1 MGDVQALEGPEGV
14 LQGGTALPV
23 ILSGKE
29 SLRRDHF
36 RLSKMGSRASLL
48 LRQEE
53 IEQIQRETGFSHNQ
67 ITRLYSRFTSLDKG
81 QNGALSREDF
91 QRIPELAINPLG
103 ERVVQLFFLEGE
115 DEQVNFRQYMRTLA
129 RFRPLDPNQKNDK
142 DGVNSREKKLE
153 FAFRMYDLDQD
164 NRISR
169 EELLQVLRMMVGVNI
184 SEEQLGSIADRTIQE
199 ADTDGDQ
206 RISFEEFSKAMERSE
221 VEQKMSVRF
230 LD

>member
-1 MGDVQALEGPEGV
+1 
-14 LQGGTALPV
+14 
-23 ILSGKE
+23 
-29 SLRRDHF
+29 
-36 RLSKMGSRASLL
+36 MGSRASLL

-53 IEQIQRETGFSHNQ
+53 IEEIQRETGFSHNQ
-67 ITRLYSRFTSLDKG
+67 ITRLYSRFTSLDKS
-81 QNGALSREDF
+81 QNGALSREDLL
-91 QRIPELAINPLG
+91 RIPELAINPLG

-129 RFRPLDPNQKNDK
+129 RFRPLDPSQKNDK
-142 DGVNSREKKLE
+142 EGVNSREKKLE

-169 EELLQVLRMMVGVNI
+169 DEVLQVLRMMVGVNI
-184 SEEQLGSIADRTIQE
+184 SEEQLGSIADRTILE

-206 RISFEEFSKAMERSE
+206 RISFEEFCKAMERSE

>member
-1 MGDVQALEGPEGV
+1 
-14 LQGGTALPV
+14 
-23 ILSGKE
+23 
-29 SLRRDHF
+29 
-36 RLSKMGSRASLL
+36 MGSRASLL

>member
-1 MGDVQALEGPEGV
+1 
-14 LQGGTALPV
+14 
-23 ILSGKE
+23 
-29 SLRRDHF
+29 
-36 RLSKMGSRASLL
+36 MGSRASLL

-53 IEQIQRETGFSHNQ
+53 IEEIQRETGFSHNQ

-81 QNGALSREDF
+81 QNGALSREDLL
-91 QRIPELAINPLG
+91 RIPELAINPLG

-129 RFRPLDPNQKNDK
+129 RFRPVDPNQKNNK
-142 DGVNSREKKLE
+142 DGVNSRDKKLE

-164 NRISR
+164 SRISR
-169 EELLQVLRMMVGVNI
+169 DELLQVLRMMVGVNI
-184 SEEQLGSIADRTIQE
+184 SEEQLGSIADRTILE

>member
-1 MGDVQALEGPEGV
+1 
-14 LQGGTALPV
+14 
-23 ILSGKE
+23 
-29 SLRRDHF
+29 
-36 RLSKMGSRASLL
+36 MGSRASLL

-53 IEQIQRETGFSHNQ
+53 IEEIQRETGFSHNQ

-81 QNGALSREDF
+81 QNGALSREDLL
-91 QRIPELAINPLG
+91 RIPELAINPLG

-115 DEQVNFRQYMRTLA
+115 DEQVNFCQYMRTLA
-129 RFRPLDPNQKNDK
+129 RFRPVDPNQKNNK
-142 DGVNSREKKLE
+142 DGVNSRDKKLE

-169 EELLQVLRMMVGVNI
+169 DELLQVLRMMVGVNI
-184 SEEQLGSIADRTIQE
+184 SEEQLGSIADRTILE